1 MVKALV
7 LDIRINSAQH
17 VVVGTLTLIVLL
29 VCAAFGVLTPFWLFV
44 AMWLGGLSA
53 AHRDLRRLA
62 TSLDCRACSACPARR
77 RSGPAT

>member
-53 AHRDLRRLA
+53 AHRDLRRLG
-62 TSLDCRACSACPARR
+62 DIARLQSVLGVKR
-77 RSGPAT
+77 M